1 MIDHLYIKRLAAGAG
16 FDLCGI
22 APCRHLAENEALFRA
37 WLARGRQSSLGDLE
51 RNVDKRVDARRLVE
65 GARTAVVCAVSYKN
79 RVGEGYPP
87 GHRTKVASYACAADY
102 HATLRTMLGGM
113 LDALRAAHPGLGGR
127 AFVDT
132 APLAEKQLA
141 VEAGLGWIG
150 RQSLLVTPQ
159 LHRQLP
165 HGSRRPGQDHRHG
178 PLHLVPHHRAGTAR
192 SNGPSRLDL
201 RLRRVPEPLPLE
213 PPRPAA
219 PQRGVRCRV
228 RPAGDGRRDVARHG

>member
-1 MIDHLYIKRLAAGAG
+1 MIDHLYIKRLAVGAG

-37 WLARGRQSSLGDLE
+37 WLARGRQSSLGYLE
-51 RNVDKRVDARRLVE
+51 RNVDKRFDARRLVE

-150 RQSLLVTPQ
+150 RQSLLVTPKT
-159 LHRQLP
+159 LW
-165 HGSRRPGQDHRHG
+165 RRRSACRLMP
-178 PLHLVPHHRAGTAR
+178 AR
-192 SNGPSRLDL
+192 RITT
-201 RLRRVPEPLPLE
+201 R
-213 PPRPAA
+213 
-219 PQRGVRCRV
+219 
-228 RPAGDGRRDVARHG
+228 

>member
-1 MIDHLYIKRLAAGAG
+1 MAGPRPPIVAGLSGTQRRQTLRRAPAGRRRTHGRGLRRVVQKPRRRGLSARAPDEGGLLRLRGG
-16 FDLCGI
+16 L
-22 APCRHLAENEALFRA
+22 PRHPP
-37 WLARGRQSSLGDLE
+37 D
-51 RNVDKRVDARRLVE
+51 DARRDARRPAR
-65 GARTAVVCAVSYKN
+65 GAPRSGRPRLRRHRAAGRKAAGRRGRAGVDRPAVAARHAAIRELRRAGRADSHRRDRPLRRAVR
-79 RVGEGYPP
+79 RV
-87 GHRTKVASYACAADY
+87 
-102 HATLRTMLGGM
+102 
-113 LDALRAAHPGLGGR
+113 ALRNL
-127 AFVDT
+127 
-132 APLAEKQLA
+132 
-141 VEAGLGWIG
+141 
-150 RQSLLVTPQ
+150 PQ

-165 HGSRRPGQDHRHG
+165 HGSRRPGQDHQHG

>member
-1 MIDHLYIKRLAAGAG
+1 MIDHLYIKRLAVGAG

-37 WLARGRQSSLGDLE
+37 WLARGRQSSLGYLE
-51 RNVDKRVDARRLVE
+51 RNVDKRFDARRLVE

-127 AFVDT
+127 ACEILGAESCCGFVVDC
-132 APLAEKQLA
+132 
-141 VEAGLGWIG
+141 
-150 RQSLLVTPQ
+150 
-159 LHRQLP
+159 
-165 HGSRRPGQDHRHG
+165 
-178 PLHLVPHHRAGTAR
+178 
-192 SNGPSRLDL
+192 SNI
-201 RLRRVPEPLPLE
+201 LRRE
-213 PPRPAA
+213 RHRRQ
-219 PQRGVRCRV
+219 QRDNRYK
-228 RPAGDGRRDVARHG
+228 